1 MEGHA
6 LKAEHL
12 AGEGGGE
19 RRVGCLGG
27 EVVQAGDRGVE
38 RIAAYIAQTAR
49 QAERLRLE
57 RDERTVRVRN
67 SGQTAVADVEM
78 LGHAVRAAA
87 GCAVLDERDRLVG
100 QGAGQQ
106 VAVFELEQL
115 ACGCG
120 LRTDEPVCVDQKH
133 RGSGCRRLPGERLE
147 SIGVNQCKK
156 IIVHSF
162 FLLRSVREFS
172 ICGSAQKFRS
182 VRKLWM
188 REERADAWAECGVCF
203 LREERYNRAQSC
215 ICCLRRRRTLYG
227 YSNYNMG
234 KNKNRQKDTQTVKC
248 FSGADAFFL
257 WASVCGMLVILVTLW
272 IIAGRRRAGR

>member
-27 EVVQAGDRGVE
+27 KVVQAGDRGVE

-49 QAERLRLE
+49 QTERLRLE

-67 SGQTAVADVEM
+67 NGQTAVADVEM

-106 VAVFELEQL
+106 VTVFELEQL

-120 LRTDEPVCVDQKH
+120 LRTDEPVCVDQEH
-133 RGSGCRRLPGERLE
+133 RGCGCRRLPGEHLE

-162 FLLRSVREFS
+162 FPPK
-172 ICGSAQKFRS
+172 ICP
-182 VRKLWM
+182 
-188 REERADAWAECGVCF
+188 GV
-203 LREERYNRAQSC
+203 
-215 ICCLRRRRTLYG
+215 
-227 YSNYNMG
+227 
-234 KNKNRQKDTQTVKC
+234 
-248 FSGADAFFL
+248 
-257 WASVCGMLVILVTLW
+257 
-272 IIAGRRRAGR
+272 